1 LIRTQLD
8 EPLGFSTSVPLKIW
22 KIAKET
28 IHTKV
33 YHCPK
38 SLKKTCKIYTKME
51 NTTRQFVIDRISS
64 LLEIPKD
71 DTICIN
77 LEKNILNHTSD
88 RARAI
93 DEEPAWDNHKFSGIY
108 KQKFLQI
115 QHNLKNSPVLKGWI
129 IDKKIKTKDVVD
141 MRPEDLWPDGPYAK
155 KMEERIV
162 KEIRKAY
169 LASEVKNQE
178 GFFTCGRCK
187 SKKTTYYQ
195 LQTRSAD
202 EPMTTF
208 VTCLNCDRNWKC

>member
-1 LIRTQLD
+1 
-8 EPLGFSTSVPLKIW
+8 
-22 KIAKET
+22 
-28 IHTKV
+28 
-33 YHCPK
+33 
-38 SLKKTCKIYTKME
+38 ME
-51 NTTRQFVIDRISS
+51 NPTRQFVIDRISS

-77 LEKNILNHTSD
+77 LEKNILNHSMD
-88 RARAI
+88 RAREI
-93 DEEPAWDNHKFSGIY
+93 NQEPAWDNHRYSNIY

-129 IDKKIKTKDVVD
+129 LDKKIKTKDVIE
-141 MRPEDLWPDGPYAK
+141 MRPEDLWPGGPYAK
-155 KMEERIV
+155 TMEDRIINEMRKQYAA
-162 KEIRKAY
+162 KEARDN
-169 LASEVKNQE
+169 LV
-178 GFFTCGRCK
+178 GLFTCGRCK